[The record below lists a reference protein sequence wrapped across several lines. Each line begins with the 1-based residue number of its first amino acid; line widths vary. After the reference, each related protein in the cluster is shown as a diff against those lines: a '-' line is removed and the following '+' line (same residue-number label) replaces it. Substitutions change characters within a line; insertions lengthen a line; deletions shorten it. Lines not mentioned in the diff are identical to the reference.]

1 MKSSNLT
8 LYDPAEYLDTEEK
21 QRLFLEAALE
31 ENDAAYFAH
40 AVGIVIRARGASLVA
55 HETGL
60 ARASLYK
67 SFREGGNPEFG
78 TVQRVL
84 HALGIDLKLAPS
96 QPTGAAA

>member
-1 MKSSNLT
+1 MKSPNLT
-8 LYDPAEYLDTEEK
+8 PYDPAEYLDTEEK

-31 ENDAAYFAH
+31 ENDAEYFAH

-55 HETGL
+55 RETGL

-78 TVQRVL
+78 TVLRVL
-84 HALGIDLKLAPS
+84 HALGIDLKLSPS
-96 QPTGAAA
+96 QPAGTAA